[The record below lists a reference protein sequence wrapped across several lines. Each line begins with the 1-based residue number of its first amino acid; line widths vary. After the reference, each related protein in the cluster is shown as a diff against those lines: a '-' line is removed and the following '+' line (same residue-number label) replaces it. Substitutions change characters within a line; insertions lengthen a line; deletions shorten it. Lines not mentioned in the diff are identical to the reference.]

1 MIVLRPLIVAAG
13 LIAAWQA
20 FVWITALP
28 AFIVPPPARVFAA
41 LVGRA
46 DFLLA
51 HAWVTLAEMLMGLA
65 LGAGLGLACAL
76 AMARFAGVR
85 RWILPLVIASQAIPV
100 FAIAP
105 LLVIWFDYG
114 MASKVIAATLIIFF
128 PVASTLADGLLR
140 TERGQLDLAQV
151 MGATPMRLLF
161 LLRLPAAMPAFASGM
176 RMAATVA
183 PIGAVIG
190 EWVGASAGLGFIML
204 QANARMQTDMLF
216 AALFILAVV
225 AIALYYAVDLAMRRL
240 VWWQPVTAP
249 EN

>member
-1 MIVLRPLIVAAG
+1 
-13 LIAAWQA
+13 
-20 FVWITALP
+20 
-28 AFIVPPPARVFAA
+28 
-41 LVGRA
+41 
-46 DFLLA
+46 
-51 HAWVTLAEMLMGLA
+51 
-65 LGAGLGLACAL
+65 
-76 AMARFAGVR
+76 
-85 RWILPLVIASQAIPV
+85 
-100 FAIAP
+100 
-105 LLVIWFDYG
+105 
-114 MASKVIAATLIIFF
+114 MASKVVAATLIIFF

-140 TERGQLDLAQV
+140 TERGQLDLARV

-161 LLRLPAAMPAFASGM
+161 HLRLPAAMPAFASGM

-204 QANARMQTDMLF
+204 QANARMQTDLLF

-225 AIALYYAVDLAMRRL
+225 AIALYYAVDFAMRRL

>member
-151 MGATPMRLLF
+151 MGATPMRLL
-161 LLRLPAAMPAFASGM
+161 PAFASGM